1 MKTSS
6 KTLIWIA
13 AVSAVIVGGLFVAF
27 NYDSISASIAAKRER
42 TKLRK
47 QLSQIQVDTTA
58 IDCFHNIILMDQ
70 SGSMSSLRESAIDGA
85 QEIIN
90 SIRVAQDTI
99 KNAGQNLTLAF
110 FDGAQELRLKYVVDN
125 QPIGDAIADL
135 KQYSP
140 DGNTPLHDAIGT
152 VIMNH
157 LSKVGPHDYVMMT
170 IITDGLENA
179 SQKYYAADIKAMVDS
194 LSAKN
199 WAFTYIG
206 ANQDAILEGGR
217 IGIRDSYNYDN
228 TRSGYRRMIGSEN
241 LRRNHEISRITNQRG
256 RKNGK

>member
-1 MKTSS
+1 MKTYS

-42 TKLRK
+42 AKLRK

-70 SGSMSSLRESAIDGA
+70 SGSMSSLRETAIDGA

-90 SIRVAQDTI
+90 SIRVTQDTI

-110 FDGAQELRLKYVVDN
+110 FDGAQELRLKYVVEN

-157 LSKVGPHDYVMMT
+157 LPKVGPHDYVMMT

-179 SQKYYAADIKAMVDS
+179 SQKYYAADIKAIVDS

>member
-1 MKTSS
+1 MKTYS

-42 TKLRK
+42 AELRK

-70 SGSMSSLRESAIDGA
+70 SGSMSSLRETAIDGA

-110 FDGAQELRLKYVVDN
+110 FDGAQELRLKYVVEN

-135 KQYSP
+135 EQYSP

-157 LSKVGPHDYVMMT
+157 LPKVGPHDYVMMT

-179 SQKYYAADIKAMVDS
+179 SQKYYAADIKAIVDS

>member
-1 MKTSS
+1 
-6 KTLIWIA
+6 
-13 AVSAVIVGGLFVAF
+13 
-27 NYDSISASIAAKRER
+27 
-42 TKLRK
+42 
-47 QLSQIQVDTTA
+47 
-58 IDCFHNIILMDQ
+58 
-70 SGSMSSLRESAIDGA
+70 
-85 QEIIN
+85 
-90 SIRVAQDTI
+90 
-99 KNAGQNLTLAF
+99 
-110 FDGAQELRLKYVVDN
+110 
-125 QPIGDAIADL
+125 
-135 KQYSP
+135 
-140 DGNTPLHDAIGT
+140 
-152 VIMNH
+152 
-157 LSKVGPHDYVMMT
+157 MT

-179 SQKYYAADIKAMVDS
+179 SQKYYAADIKAIVDS

>member
-13 AVSAVIVGGLFVAF
+13 AVSAVIVGGLSVAF

-42 TKLRK
+42 AKLRK

-70 SGSMSSLRESAIDGA
+70 SGSMSSLRETAIDGA

-110 FDGAQELRLKYVVDN
+110 FDGAQELRLKYVVEN

-157 LSKVGPHDYVMMT
+157 LPKVGPHDYVMMT

-179 SQKYYAADIKAMVDS
+179 SQKYYAADIKAIVDS

-228 TRSGYRRMIGSEN
+228 TRSGYRRMFGSEN